1 MSLSS
6 HVFKRATSAQE
17 PNWSV
22 LMKNHHTELV
32 PRSFLT
38 DLSPEAFDE
47 LVEQLEFWMAACPE
61 IHPYGSRL
69 TDLPRDWGSIE
80 QEATKG

>member
-1 MSLSS
+1 MSLLSC
-6 HVFKRATSAQE
+6 VFTRATSAQE

-22 LMKNHHTELV
+22 LMRNHHTELV

-69 TDLPRDWGSIE
+69 ADLPKDWGWVE
-80 QEATKG
+80 QAQTRN

>member
-1 MSLSS
+1 M
-6 HVFKRATSAQE
+6 R
-17 PNWSV
+17 
-22 LMKNHHTELV
+22 NHHTELV

-47 LVEQLEFWMAACPE
+47 LIEQLDFWFAAHPE

-69 TDLPRDWGSIE
+69 PELPRNWGSIE
-80 QEATKG
+80 AGQTRP